1 MSLTKRKILK
11 GSKFYIEVPVPAY
24 DDSVKVHAISD
35 DVFSDIEEKTKTSLT
50 EVAANFAEVG
60 LTQKEIDLV
69 QQNKATEEI
78 LKKLASIKISHKT
91 TKFMIELCKAGIV
104 PEPDPECPA
113 CSGKVI
119 EGTICPECDIRTLI
133 GGSGGLHGYST
144 IAIGISIIAAS
155 QASWKDV
162 ENFFLAQKGLS
173 GDELPAIKV

>member
-11 GSKFYIEVPVPAY
+11 GSKYYIEVPVPAY
-24 DDSVKVHAISD
+24 DDFVKVHAISD
-35 DVFSDIEEKTKTSLT
+35 DIFSDIEEKTGTSLT

-60 LTQKEIDLV
+60 LSQKEIELV
-69 QQNKATEEI
+69 QKNKPTEET
-78 LKKLASIKISHKT
+78 LKKLGSVKISHKT
-91 TKFMIELCKAGIV
+91 TKFMIELCKSGIV

-113 CSGKVI
+113 CGGKVT
-119 EGTICPECDIRTLI
+119 EGSICPECDIRTLI

-162 ENFFLAQKGLS
+162 ESFFLAQKGLS
-173 GDELPAIKV
+173 GVESPVLKV